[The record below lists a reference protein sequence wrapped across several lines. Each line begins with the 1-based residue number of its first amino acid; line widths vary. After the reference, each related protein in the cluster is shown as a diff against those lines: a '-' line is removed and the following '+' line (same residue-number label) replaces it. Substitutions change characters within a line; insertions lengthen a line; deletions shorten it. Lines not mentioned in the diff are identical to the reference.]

1 MRVEVENLTH
11 DYRVGLFRHRRRRA
25 LESVSFS
32 VDEGTVLGLL
42 GPNGA
47 GKTTL
52 FRSVLGLIR
61 PTAGVVRVG
70 GFAPAT
76 AAWKSALG
84 YLPENPVQFEHLTT
98 LEFVTS
104 GGRLCGLDRREVEER
119 ARILL
124 QRMGIAPVARQLLR
138 HLSKGLRQRVGLAQA
153 LINRP
158 RVLLLDEPMS
168 GLDPLARRL
177 VRSLLV
183 EARASGTTIIFSS
196 HNLVEVET
204 LADQVVLLIGGRVT
218 AAGMVATILRDRQ
231 AGLEVVAAGVDL
243 ARSGRLAAI
252 APDADLT
259 GGIVRLH
266 LPDDGLLPEVVAV
279 VQAGGG
285 HIISV
290 ESPRRSLEEWYIER
304 MAEVS
309 PPIDLTRQFF

>member
-1 MRVEVENLTH
+1 MRIEVENLTH

-47 GKTTL
+47 GKTTV

-218 AAGMVATILRDRQ
+218 AAGMVATILRDRR

>member
-1 MRVEVENLTH
+1 VRIEVENLTH

-47 GKTTL
+47 GKTTV

-218 AAGMVATILRDRQ
+218 AAGMVATILRGRR
-231 AGLEVVAAGVDL
+231 AGLEVVAAGVDP

-259 GGIVRLH
+259 GGTIRLH

>member
-1 MRVEVENLTH
+1 MRIEVENLTH

-47 GKTTL
+47 GKTTV

-218 AAGMVATILRDRQ
+218 AAGMVATILRGRR
-231 AGLEVVAAGVDL
+231 AGLEVVAAGVDP

-259 GGIVRLH
+259 GGTIRLH

-309 PPIDLTRQFF
+309 PPIDLSRQFF

>member
-1 MRVEVENLTH
+1 MRIEVENLTH

-47 GKTTL
+47 GKTTV

-218 AAGMVATILRDRQ
+218 AAGMVATILRGRR
-231 AGLEVVAAGVDL
+231 AGLEVVAAGVDP

-259 GGIVRLH
+259 GGTIRLH

-285 HIISV
+285 RIISV

-309 PPIDLTRQFF
+309 PPIDLSRQFF

>member
-1 MRVEVENLTH
+1 MRIEVENLTH

-218 AAGMVATILRDRQ
+218 AAGMVATILRDRR

-259 GGIVRLH
+259 GGTIRLH

-309 PPIDLTRQFF
+309 PPIDLSRQFF

>member
-1 MRVEVENLTH
+1 MRIEVENLTH

-47 GKTTL
+47 GKTTV

-218 AAGMVATILRDRQ
+218 AAGMVATILRGRR
-231 AGLEVVAAGVDL
+231 AGLEVVAAGVDP

-259 GGIVRLH
+259 GGTIRLH

-285 HIISV
+285 RIISV

>member
-47 GKTTL
+47 GKTTV

-218 AAGMVATILRDRQ
+218 AAGMVATILRDRR

-259 GGIVRLH
+259 GGTIRLH

-309 PPIDLTRQFF
+309 PPIDLSRQFF

>member
-1 MRVEVENLTH
+1 MRIEVENLTH

-47 GKTTL
+47 GKTTV

-218 AAGMVATILRDRQ
+218 AAGMVATILRGRR
-231 AGLEVVAAGVDL
+231 AGLEVVAAGVDP

-259 GGIVRLH
+259 GGTIRLH

>member
-1 MRVEVENLTH
+1 MRIEVENLTH
-11 DYRVGLFRHRRRRA
+11 DYRVGLFRHRRWRA

-70 GFAPAT
+70 GFTPAT

-218 AAGMVATILRDRQ
+218 AAGMVATILRDRR
-231 AGLEVVAAGVDL
+231 AGLEVVAAGVDP

-259 GGIVRLH
+259 GGTIHLH

-309 PPIDLTRQFF
+309 PPIDLSRQFF

>member
-1 MRVEVENLTH
+1 MRIEVENLTH

-124 QRMGIAPVARQLLR
+124 QRIGIAPVARQLLR

-218 AAGMVATILRDRQ
+218 AAGMVATILRDRR
-231 AGLEVVAAGVDL
+231 AGLEVVAAGVDP

-259 GGIVRLH
+259 GGTIRLH

>member
-1 MRVEVENLTH
+1 MRIEVENLTH

-47 GKTTL
+47 GKTTV

-218 AAGMVATILRDRQ
+218 AAGMVATILRDRR
-231 AGLEVVAAGVDL
+231 AGLEVVAAGVDP

-259 GGIVRLH
+259 GGTIRLH

-309 PPIDLTRQFF
+309 PPIDLSRQFF

>member
-1 MRVEVENLTH
+1 MRIEVENLTH

-218 AAGMVATILRDRQ
+218 AAGMVATILRGRR
-231 AGLEVVAAGVDL
+231 AGLEVVAAGVDP

-259 GGIVRLH
+259 GGTIRLH

>member
-1 MRVEVENLTH
+1 MRIEVENLTH

-218 AAGMVATILRDRQ
+218 AAGMVATILRDRR

-259 GGIVRLH
+259 GGTIRLH

-285 HIISV
+285 RIISV

-309 PPIDLTRQFF
+309 PPIDLSRQFF

>member
-1 MRVEVENLTH
+1 VRIEVENLTH

-218 AAGMVATILRDRQ
+218 AAGMVATILRGRR
-231 AGLEVVAAGVDL
+231 AGLEVVAAGVDP

-259 GGIVRLH
+259 GGTIRLH

-285 HIISV
+285 RIISV

-309 PPIDLTRQFF
+309 PPIDLSRQFF